1 MGHRDT
7 LLCDTT
13 YRNAT
18 AARSAPR
25 ASVRRSQSGF
35 VQVAFRA
42 SSPGQKVRC
51 VELGE
56 NPVSREVRFARL
68 SIPLENRRRGYQTSI
83 RSACLLDYVCDGLYI
98 RRWEKTF
105 FWKFGDASEQDDK
118 SACMAWIAV
127 PTSAFDYSVE

>member
-35 VQVAFRA
+35 VQSRLIGKFALA
-42 SSPGQKVRC
+42 SDTHR
-51 VELGE
+51 
-56 NPVSREVRFARL
+56 VSER
-68 SIPLENRRRGYQTSI
+68 Q
-83 RSACLLDYVCDGLYI
+83 
-98 RRWEKTF
+98 
-105 FWKFGDASEQDDK
+105 EQL
-118 SACMAWIAV
+118 A
-127 PTSAFDYSVE
+127 